1 MSAYPDPGHV
11 NGFYLGQFFGLLGW
25 SQRQADYSTILHPLE
40 GFDPAQ
46 SADMAHL
53 ARLLTPWLDSLSEA
67 QDAAL
72 ARTWAYAV
80 SEFDDRDLNWF
91 LLGHLPELPPSPRAF
106 LSDLATEL
114 YPQGLPEVDAQMRRL
129 DSANDVLFELA

>member
-1 MSAYPDPGHV
+1 VTAFPDPGHV

-25 SQRQADYSTILHPLE
+25 SQRQADYSAILHPLE
-40 GFDPAQ
+40 GFEPSS

-53 ARLLTPWLDSLSEA
+53 ARLLTPWLDSLTEA

-80 SEFDDRDLNWF
+80 SEFDDRDLSWF
-91 LLGHLPELPPSPRAF
+91 LLGHLPALPDHPRAF
-106 LSDLATEL
+106 LSDLAVNL
-114 YPQGLPEVDAQMRRL
+114 YPQGLPEVNAQMQRL
-129 DSANDVLFELA
+129 DRETDSLFDLA